1 MQQKLILYIG
11 NIGTNGVYT
20 EANRVDQFKDES
32 VSFTQTIQNVKDIKK
47 IFTEFTKTFALPA
60 SPRNNKLFKHYYNF
74 DISENNAFDA
84 RVKVDASLELND
96 ILFKTGKIALT
107 GVELKN
113 NVPHTYKVTFYGST
127 VDLKDILGDNQLSS
141 LTDLNDLNL
150 DYNYTTVKD
159 KIENT
164 DYGDDIIVPLITHT
178 ARLTYSSANADRAL
192 NNLYYRN
199 IFTDNGVVFSQ
210 FKYAL
215 RLQRIIEAIEA
226 QFPITFS
233 NDFFNDATN
242 TDWDNLYMWLHRK
255 KGDVTPA
262 EQVDIIWT
270 NVSELD
276 TYSCTGNQGC
286 VTFST
291 ENNGVVTIGC
301 GGAAS
306 WGGFYNLK
314 QTTVGIYPGGGNTA
328 TYSARLL
335 MIQNGQQNVVDS
347 LVNVTG
353 TQFMGNVSPTNQTG
367 MFDCGAEYIIQ
378 ITAPTGTPITIP
390 ANGIRWTIVYQDPFE
405 QGPEYYYQYWKN
417 QTPFTNSET
426 IPFNIQEQIPK
437 MKIIDFLTG
446 VFQMFNLTAYVEN
459 DIIVVQPLDEFYNKA
474 PQTIPPAGE
483 EPEFIGIEIDKF
495 LDVSKSTVD
504 IALPF
509 KEINFSYKGLKTF
522 LAQQYEQLNNTG
534 WGSLSYSANSY
545 FDAPT
550 EKYSIELPFEHVM
563 FERLWN
569 SSTNSTSTLMYGY
582 FVDDNQEAYYGN
594 PLIFY
599 GFRRQPPLTSTSFSL
614 KSTEAATPAEIDEY
628 WIPMNTKEINPATS
642 NTSLHFNNEIMEYN
656 ANIYADANQFTGTL
670 FENNYK
676 TYIQEVFNT
685 RLRLTKVTAYLPYK
699 IFNSLQLYDRIRFRQ
714 QNYKIN
720 SMTTNLT
727 TGKTEFE
734 LLNSEL

>member
-11 NIGTNGVYT
+11 NLGPNGVYL
-20 EANRVDQFKDES
+20 ERDRVDQFKDES

-47 IFTEFTKTFALPA
+47 IFTEFTKTFSLPA
-60 SPRNNKLFKHYYNF
+60 SPRNNQIFKHYYNF
-74 DISENNAFDA
+74 DIADSTAFDA
-84 RVKVDASLELND
+84 RVKVGASLFLND
-96 ILFKTGKIALT
+96 IQFKTGKIALN

-127 VDLKDILGDNQLSS
+127 VDLKDILGDQQLSS
-141 LTDLNDLNL
+141 LSDLNDLNL
-150 DYNYTTVKD
+150 DYDFTTVKD
-159 KIENT
+159 KIQNT
-164 DYGDDIIVPLITHT
+164 DYGDDIICPLITHS

-192 NNLYYRN
+192 NNIYYRN
-199 IFTDNGVVFSQ
+199 VYTDNGVVYTE

-215 RLQRIIEAIEA
+215 RLQKIIDAIQN

-233 NDFFNDATN
+233 DDFFNDATN

-255 KGDVTPA
+255 KGNVTPA
-262 EQVDIIWT
+262 EQVEIIWT
-270 NVSELD
+270 TADEYGDYTCNAPCI
-276 TYSCTGNQGC
+276 TYS
-286 VTFST
+286 S
-291 ENNGVVTIGC
+291 ESNGVITIGPQQV
-301 GGAAS
+301 GS
-306 WGGFYNLK
+306 DFLR
-314 QTTVGIYPGGGNTA
+314 QTTVTITPTPGDT
-328 TYSARLL
+328 TEYSAQVL
-335 MIQNGQQNVVDS
+335 MTQNGEQTIVAQ
-347 LVNVTG
+347 LINVTG
-353 TQFMGNVSPTNQTG
+353 TQFMGNQFNNLNGQ
-367 MFDCGAEYIIQ
+367 FNANAEYVLQ
-378 ITAPTGTPITIP
+378 ITTDPATPITLP
-390 ANGIRWTIVYQDPFE
+390 PDGITWYISYQRISE
-405 QGPEYYYQYWKN
+405 QGSPYYFQRWQN
-417 QTPFTNSET
+417 ANSFTNTNT
-426 IPFNIQEQIPK
+426 IPFRIQEQIPK
-437 MKIIDFLTG
+437 IKIIDFLTG

-474 PQTIPPAGE
+474 PQTVPPAGE
-483 EPEFIGIEIDKF
+483 DPEFIGVEIDKY
-495 LDVSKSTVD
+495 LDVTQSTVD

-509 KEINFSYKGLKTF
+509 KEVNFSYKGLKTF

-534 WGSLSYSANSY
+534 WGSLSYSANDY
-545 FDAPT
+545 FDAPQ
-550 EKYSIELPFEHVM
+550 EKYSIQLPFEHVM

-569 SSTNSTSTLMYGY
+569 FSTGSTTTLMYGY
-582 FVDDNQEAYYGN
+582 FVDDNQEPYYGS
-594 PLIFY
+594 PLLFY
-599 GFRRQPPLTSTSFSL
+599 GFRRQPPLTSTSFAL
-614 KSTEAATPAEIDEY
+614 KSTSSAPPDQITEY

-642 NTSLHFNNEIMEYN
+642 NTSLHFNNELMEYN
-656 ANIYADANQFTGTL
+656 VNIYADANQFTGTL

>member
-60 SPRNNKLFKHYYNF
+60 SPKNNKLFKHYYNF
-74 DISENNAFDA
+74 DISENSAFDA

-150 DYNYTTVKD
+150 DYDYTTVKD

-178 ARLTYSSANADRAL
+178 ARLTYSSANVDRAL
-192 NNLYYRN
+192 NNIYYRN
-199 IFTDNGVVFSQ
+199 IYTENGVVFSQ

-390 ANGIRWTIVYQDPFE
+390 ANGIQWTIVYQDPFE

-426 IPFNIQEQIPK
+426 LPFNIQEQIPK

-446 VFQMFNLTAYVEN
+446 VFQMFNLTAYVED

-474 PQTIPPAGE
+474 PQTVPPAGE
-483 EPEFIGIEIDKF
+483 DPEFIGVDIDKY
-495 LDVSKSTVD
+495 LDVTKSTVD

-569 SSTNSTSTLMYGY
+569 SSNNNTTTLMYGY

-599 GFRRQPPLTSTSFSL
+599 GFRRQPPLTSTSFAL
-614 KSTEAATPAEIDEY
+614 KSTEAATPEQILEY

-656 ANIYADANQFTGTL
+656 ANIYADANDFTGTL
-670 FENNYK
+670 FENHYK
-676 TYIQEVFNT
+676 NYIQEVFNT
-685 RLRLTKVTAYLPYK
+685 RLRITKVTAYLPYK
-699 IFNSLQLYDRIRFRQ
+699 IFSSLQLYDRIRFRQ

-734 LLNSEL
+734 LLNSD